1 MKLFDF
7 GLATVVPESSSM
19 NPYEDKFKM
28 SGAGSPRY
36 MAPEVLVNPP
46 EKYNLKADIY
56 TFGLGE
62 HAGCTY
68 SCCSFLAPS
77 STTLTLASPWDKF
90 CGKYSAWS
98 NLSRTSKGE
107 MNSWNM

>member
-7 GLATVVPESSSM
+7 GLATVVPDSSS

-46 EKYNLKADIY
+46 EKYNLKADVY

-62 HAGCTY
+62 HRGMY
-68 SCCSFLAPS
+68 FCCSFL
-77 STTLTLASPWDKF
+77 
-90 CGKYSAWS
+90 
-98 NLSRTSKGE
+98 N
-107 MNSWNM
+107 N